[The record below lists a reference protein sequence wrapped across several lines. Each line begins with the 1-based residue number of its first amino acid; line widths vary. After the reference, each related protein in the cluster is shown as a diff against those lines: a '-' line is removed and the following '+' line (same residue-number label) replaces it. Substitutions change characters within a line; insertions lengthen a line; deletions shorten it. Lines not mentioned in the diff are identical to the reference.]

1 MNCYFKV
8 HWLIVQCTT
17 HESSSN
23 LRSGCQVQN
32 MSSFYPGLSYKYL
45 FMAYKNPRAARE
57 QAIFLKRFKW
67 QIKFV
72 NHKTMMKRKG
82 QFIFNS
88 LRVCSTY
95 IKWNW
100 VRVEMISSF
109 HWVEKSWER
118 EHALNVSG
126 HLSIWKENCGASLK
140 VHQMFSKC
148 EFWNFQVFRRV
159 GCVWEGTWEPP
170 TSVLSSLGDSPLVG
184 HTNKYKYKGKYKY
197 IKGLPA
203 ARTHRCINKPD
214 SLC

>member
-72 NHKTMMKRKG
+72 NQKTRSADEEKG

-109 HWVEKSWER
+109 YWVENPER
-118 EHALNVSG
+118 ESTHWMYLDTFQSG
-126 HLSIWKENCGASLK
+126 KRIVGLLLKCIKCFPNASFEIFRCFVGLAVFGREHGSLLLPSS
-140 VHQMFSKC
+140 VH
-148 EFWNFQVFRRV
+148 W
-159 GCVWEGTWEPP
+159 GTLRWWD
-170 TSVLSSLGDSPLVG
+170 TQINTNTKANTNTLRDSPLLG
-184 HTNKYKYKGKYKY
+184 HT
-197 IKGLPA
+197 A
-203 ARTHRCINKPD
+203 A
-214 SLC
+214 